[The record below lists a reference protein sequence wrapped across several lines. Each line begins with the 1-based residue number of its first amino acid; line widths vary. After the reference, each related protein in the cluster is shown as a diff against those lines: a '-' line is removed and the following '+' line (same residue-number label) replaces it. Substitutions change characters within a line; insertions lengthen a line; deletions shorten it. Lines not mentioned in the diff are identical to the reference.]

1 MKIFFRLMSYSV
13 RYKYRFS
20 LGIAFALLTAVLNAV
35 SLTSIIPLFDTMAAD
50 PNARFQF
57 EFTAAEQEIITKEE
71 SSIGIRL
78 NPLERAKKVLIDLKR
93 WSNGRTK
100 YMEPKQVVWAVCLF
114 ILPLYGLKL
123 LTYLASVYCLAT
135 AGYWAV
141 RDIRQELFEK
151 NQMLP
156 LTFFFKEKTGMLMSR
171 IINDVEVVAAV
182 ISSNFRDATI
192 NFFYVVTH
200 LLVLL
205 YLNTELLLI
214 ACGTV
219 PLIILPV
226 TLFTKKITK
235 STERL
240 QEKMADLNANLQE
253 MISGIKVIRVFNTE
267 KFEKEKFQKINQNV
281 YRRNFKGQ
289 YYLQIAPSLV
299 ELTSSLVVLGFF
311 ALGAKFILAGNVDS
325 PFTVGQFMVFLLTL
339 LFLLRPLTQ
348 LSQMVG
354 KVSQA
359 IIAGRRIFEI
369 IDLETE
375 DHSEEEKLKSFK
387 LSDSI
392 SFRNINFAYPGTN
405 SEVLKDINLDVKI
418 GETVAIVG
426 ASGCGKSTLMDL
438 IPRFFDPNI
447 GSIEFDGKNIKDFS
461 LADLRK
467 KIGIVTQDI
476 FLFHGK
482 VADNIAYG
490 KPGANRKDV
499 IRAARLAHAH
509 DFIKQ
514 MDNGYDSIL
523 GVRGL
528 NLSGGQ
534 RQRLVIARALLRD
547 PEIMI
552 LDEATSALDA
562 ESERLVSDAFRRLF
576 ANRTTF
582 VIAHRLSTIKDI
594 PRILVMD
601 NGRIIEE
608 GSHTS
613 LMEKNGIYRKLTD
626 NQYAGAGIL
635 P

>member
-50 PNARFQF
+50 PNTRFQF
-57 EFTAAEQEIITKEE
+57 EFTEAEQEIIAKEE
-71 SSIGIRL
+71 SNLEIRL
-78 NPLERAKKVLIDLKR
+78 NPVERAKKVLIDVKR

-100 YMEPKQVVWAVCLF
+100 YMEPKEVVWAVCLL

-123 LTYLASVYCLAT
+123 ITYLASVYCLAT

-156 LTFFFKEKTGMLMSR
+156 LTFFFKEKTGLLMSR

-192 NFFYVVTH
+192 NFFYVITH

-226 TLFTKKITK
+226 TLFTKKITR
-235 STERL
+235 STERF
-240 QEKMADLNANLQE
+240 QEKLADLNANLQE

-267 KFEKEKFQKINQNV
+267 KYEKEKFQKINQNV

-299 ELTSSLVVLGFF
+299 ELTSSLVALGFF
-311 ALGAKFILAGNVDS
+311 ALGARYILAGNVGS

-354 KVSQA
+354 KISQA

-375 DHSEEEKLKSFK
+375 DHSEEQKVKVERVTNSIQFK
-387 LSDSI
+387 GL
-392 SFRNINFAYPGTN
+392 NFAYPGTN
-405 SEVLKDINLDVKI
+405 AEVLKDINLNVKV

-438 IPRFFDPNI
+438 IPRFFDPSV
-447 GSIEFDGKNIKDFS
+447 GSIEFDGQNIKDLS
-461 LADLRK
+461 LADLRN

-490 KPGANRKDV
+490 KPGATRKDV

-608 GSHTS
+608 GNHTS
-613 LMEKNGIYRKLTD
+613 LMEMNGLYRKLTD
-626 NQYAGAGIL
+626 NQYAGAGML

>member
-1 MKIFFRLMSYSV
+1 MKIFFRLMAYSV
-13 RYKYRFS
+13 RYKYRFT
-20 LGIAFALLTAVLNAV
+20 LGILFALTTAVLNAV
-35 SLTSIIPLFDTMAAD
+35 SLTAVIPLFDTMGAD
-50 PNARFQF
+50 PNTRFQF
-57 EFTAAEQEIITKEE
+57 ELTKPEQDILLKERYQGYD
-71 SSIGIRL
+71 SL
-78 NPLERAKKVLIDLKR
+78 DAVERVKKILVDAKQ

-100 YMEPKQVVWAVCLF
+100 YMEPKEVVWAVCLL
-114 ILPLYGLKL
+114 ILPIYGLKL
-123 LTYLASVYCLAT
+123 ITYLASVFCLAT
-135 AGYWAV
+135 AGYKAV

-156 LTFFFKEKTGMLMSR
+156 LTFFFKEKTGLLMSR

-192 NFFYVVTH
+192 NFFYVITH
-200 LLVLL
+200 LIVLL

-214 ACGTV
+214 ACASV
-219 PLIILPV
+219 PIIILPV
-226 TLFTKKITK
+226 TLFTKKITR

-253 MISGIKVIRVFNTE
+253 MISGIKVIRIFNTE
-267 KFEKEKFQKINQNV
+267 RFEKEKFGKINQNV

-289 YYLQIAPSLV
+289 YYLQVAPSLV

-311 ALGAKFILAGNVDS
+311 ALGAKFIFAGSGTSRFSTGD
-325 PFTVGQFMVFLLTL
+325 FMAFLLTL

-359 IIAGRRIFEI
+359 ISAGRRIFEI
-369 IDLETE
+369 VDLETE
-375 DHSEEEKLKSFK
+375 DHSEIAKVESFE
-387 LSDSI
+387 LSESI
-392 SFRNINFAYPGTN
+392 QFKNVNFAYPGT
-405 SEVLKDINLDVKI
+405 STEVLKDINLNVKA
-418 GETVAIVG
+418 GETIAIVG

-438 IPRFFDPNI
+438 IPRFFDPSS
-447 GSIEFDGKNIKDFS
+447 GSIEFDGVNIKDLS
-461 LADLRK
+461 LSGLRK

-476 FLFHGK
+476 FLFHGT
-482 VADNIAYG
+482 VSENISYG
-490 KPGANRKDV
+490 KPGATRKDV

-509 DFIKQ
+509 DFIKK
-514 MDNGYDSIL
+514 MDRGYDSFL

-552 LDEATSALDA
+552 LDEATSALDL
-562 ESERLVSDAFRRLF
+562 ESERLVSDALRRLF

-594 PRILVMD
+594 PRIIVMD

-608 GSHTS
+608 GNHFS
-613 LMEKNGIYRKLTD
+613 LMEQNGIYRKLTD
-626 NQYAGAGIL
+626 NQYAGAEIL

>member
-1 MKIFFRLMSYSV
+1 M
-13 RYKYRFS
+13 
-20 LGIAFALLTAVLNAV
+20 LTAILNAV

-50 PNARFQF
+50 PNTRFQF
-57 EFTAAEQEIITKEE
+57 EFTEAEQEIIAKEE
-71 SSIGIRL
+71 SNLEIRL
-78 NPLERAKKVLIDLKR
+78 NPVERAKKVLIDVKR

-100 YMEPKQVVWAVCLF
+100 YMEPKEVVWAVCLL

-123 LTYLASVYCLAT
+123 ITYLASVYCLAT

-156 LTFFFKEKTGMLMSR
+156 LTFFFKEKTGLLMSR

-192 NFFYVVTH
+192 NFFYVITH

-226 TLFTKKITK
+226 TLFTKKITR
-235 STERL
+235 STERF
-240 QEKMADLNANLQE
+240 QEKLADLNANLQE

-267 KFEKEKFQKINQNV
+267 KYEKEKFQKINQNV

-299 ELTSSLVVLGFF
+299 ELTSSLVALGFF
-311 ALGAKFILAGNVDS
+311 ALGARYILAGNVGS

-354 KVSQA
+354 KISQS

-375 DHSEEEKLKSFK
+375 DHSEDEKVKVERVTESIQFK
-387 LSDSI
+387 G
-392 SFRNINFAYPGTN
+392 INFAYPGTN
-405 SEVLKDINLDVKI
+405 AEVLKDINLNVKV
-418 GETVAIVG
+418 GETIAIVG

-438 IPRFFDPNI
+438 IPRFFDPSV
-447 GSIEFDGKNIKDFS
+447 GSIEFDGQNIKDLS
-461 LADLRK
+461 LADLRR

-490 KPGANRKDV
+490 KPGATRKDV

-608 GSHTS
+608 GNHTS
-613 LMEKNGIYRKLTD
+613 LMEMNGLYRKLTD
-626 NQYAGAGIL
+626 NQYAGVGML

>member
-1 MKIFFRLMSYSV
+1 MSYSV
-13 RYKYRFS
+13 HYKYRFL
-20 LGIAFALLTAVLNAV
+20 LGLVFALLTAVLNAV

-57 EFTAAEQEIITKEE
+57 DITAAEEQILLK
-71 SSIGIRL
+71 SRYAPL
-78 NPLERAKKVLIDLKR
+78 DPLEQSKKVLIDLKK

-100 YMEPKQVVWAVCLF
+100 YMEPREVVWAVCLL
-114 ILPLYGLKL
+114 ILPLYVLKL
-123 LTYLASVYCLAT
+123 LSYLASVYCLAT
-135 AGYWAV
+135 SGYWAV
-141 RDIRQELFEK
+141 RDIRQKLFEK

-156 LTFFFKEKTGMLMSR
+156 LTYFFKEKTGLLMSR
-171 IINDVEVVAAV
+171 IINDVEIVAAV

-226 TLFTKKITK
+226 TLFTKKITR

-253 MISGIKVIRVFNTE
+253 MISGIKVIRIFNTE
-267 KFEKEKFQKINQNV
+267 KYEKEKFGKINQNV

-311 ALGAKFILAGNVDS
+311 ALGAKYILAGKTDS

-375 DHSEEEKLKSFK
+375 DHSEESKIKADR
-387 LSDSI
+387 LSNSI
-392 SFRNINFAYPGTN
+392 SFRNITFAYPGTN
-405 SEVLKDINLDVKI
+405 SEVLKDINLTVKA
-418 GETVAIVG
+418 GETIAIVG

-438 IPRFFDPNI
+438 IPRFFDPSN
-447 GSIEFDGKNIKDFS
+447 GSIEFDGHNIKDLS

-482 VADNIAYG
+482 VSDNIAYG
-490 KPGANRKDV
+490 KPGATRKDV

-509 DFIKQ
+509 DFIKK
-514 MDNGYDSIL
+514 MDQGYDSIL

-552 LDEATSALDA
+552 LDEATSALDT
-562 ESERLVSDAFRRLF
+562 ESERLVSDALRRLF

-594 PRILVMD
+594 PRIIVMD
-601 NGRIIEE
+601 NGRIVEE
-608 GSHTS
+608 GNHNS
-613 LMEKNGIYRKLTD
+613 LMEQNGIYRKLTD
-626 NQYAGAGIL
+626 NQYAGTGIL

>member
-1 MKIFFRLMSYSV
+1 MSYSV
-13 RYKYRFS
+13 HYKYRFS

-50 PNARFQF
+50 PNTRFQF
-57 EFTAAEQEIITKEE
+57 EFTEAEQEIIAKEE
-71 SSIGIRL
+71 SNLEIRL
-78 NPLERAKKVLIDLKR
+78 NPVERAKKVLIDVKR

-100 YMEPKQVVWAVCLF
+100 YMEPKEVVWAVCLL

-123 LTYLASVYCLAT
+123 ITYLASVYCLAT

-156 LTFFFKEKTGMLMSR
+156 LTFFFKEKTGLLMSR

-192 NFFYVVTH
+192 NFFYVITH

-226 TLFTKKITK
+226 TLFTKKITR
-235 STERL
+235 STERF
-240 QEKMADLNANLQE
+240 QEKLADLNANLQE

-267 KFEKEKFQKINQNV
+267 KYEKEKFQKINQNV

-299 ELTSSLVVLGFF
+299 ELTSSLVALGFF
-311 ALGAKFILAGNVDS
+311 ALGARYILAGNIGS

-354 KVSQA
+354 KISQA
-359 IIAGRRIFEI
+359 TIAGRRIFEI

-375 DHSEEEKLKSFK
+375 DHSEDEKVKVERVTNSIQFK
-387 LSDSI
+387 G
-392 SFRNINFAYPGTN
+392 INFAYPGTN
-405 SEVLKDINLDVKI
+405 AEVLKDINLNVKV
-418 GETVAIVG
+418 GETIAIVG

-438 IPRFFDPNI
+438 IPRFFDPSV
-447 GSIEFDGKNIKDFS
+447 GSIEFDGQNIKDLS
-461 LADLRK
+461 LADLRN

-490 KPGANRKDV
+490 KPGASRKDV

-601 NGRIIEE
+601 NGRIVEE
-608 GSHTS
+608 GNHTS
-613 LMEKNGIYRKLTD
+613 LMEQNGLYRKLTD
-626 NQYAGAGIL
+626 NQYAGAGML